1 VLRWCLHG
9 PAQHNHGSGA
19 SDDGAD
25 DSKSLADTVLS
36 TASSIRQVHSKKSLA
51 AVIERAKSKQAGLD
65 TIDETPEPRTLP
77 RVEPPVIAVT
87 NEVGE
92 GIAAK
97 KKLVS
102 QIPYM
107 NRNPAI

>member
-1 VLRWCLHG
+1 M
-9 PAQHNHGSGA
+9 
-19 SDDGAD
+19 
-25 DSKSLADTVLS
+25 
-36 TASSIRQVHSKKSLA
+36 HSKKSLA
-51 AVIERAKSKQAGLD
+51 AVIERAKSKQSDL
-65 TIDETPEPRTLP
+65 EPVAEERVLP

-102 QIPYM
+102 QLAYL
-107 NRNPAI
+107 NRNPSV